1 MSQRAI
7 YPDGI
12 SASDIPL
19 KLSPGIISNG
29 HLFLTGITGS
39 SPEGHMPDE
48 PVAQF
53 RAAFDKIAGLLA
65 VADLDF
71 GAVVDMT
78 SYHIDIARH
87 FDAFAAVHDEYVR
100 PPFPAWTAIE
110 AAGLRRRG
118 ALVEIRV
125 TARVD

>member
-7 YPDGI
+7 FPKGVT
-12 SASDIPL
+12 ASDVPL
-19 KLSPGIISNG
+19 KLSPGVISHG

-39 SPEGHMPDE
+39 APDGTLSSNPET
-48 PVAQF
+48 QF

-65 VADLDF
+65 AAGTDF
-71 GAVVDMT
+71 GAVVEMT
-78 SYHIDIARH
+78 SYHIDISAH
-87 FDAFAAVHDEYVR
+87 FPTFEAVHADYVR

-110 AAGLRRRG
+110 VAGLRRTG

-125 TARVD
+125 IARAD